1 LNPNDFMKLI
11 VFFYFLFSISF
22 VQANKDFSGCG
33 TDEKSRELAK
43 LIIEYFEQRRE
54 FLVCNEKL
62 SVVAMKK
69 AELMADANLV
79 AHTLNN
85 ITPNELLTKEGIKL
99 PYSYSILGNQVES
112 LQGGAET
119 AQKAFENF
127 LASLPHKNHLLG
139 ENQFFLNQDQIG
151 VGYFFNQSTYH
162 EDYWVVYITSLEDK
176 NDEKGMGF
184 KIVPGNITLP
194 DAEDM
199 RKIRIQKNMD
209 AHINKDSKIKPKYQ
223 DK

>member
-1 LNPNDFMKLI
+1 MKLI

-112 LQGGAET
+112 LQ
-119 AQKAFENF
+119 
-127 LASLPHKNHLLG
+127 
-139 ENQFFLNQDQIG
+139 D
-151 VGYFFNQSTYH
+151 ST
-162 EDYWVVYITSLEDK
+162 ESI
-176 NDEKGMGF
+176 
-184 KIVPGNITLP
+184 
-194 DAEDM
+194 
-199 RKIRIQKNMD
+199 
-209 AHINKDSKIKPKYQ
+209 
-223 DK
+223 